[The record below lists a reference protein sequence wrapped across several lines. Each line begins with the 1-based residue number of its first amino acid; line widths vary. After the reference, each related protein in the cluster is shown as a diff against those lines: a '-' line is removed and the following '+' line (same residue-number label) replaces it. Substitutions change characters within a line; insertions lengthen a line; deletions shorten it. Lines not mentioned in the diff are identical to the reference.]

1 MSHRDFQARLLNAS
15 GTFSRSRLEWWGIR
29 VQSAFLFLVGCYVLG
44 LNYKYFQRNPDPF
57 LQVFLVVV
65 VVIVFSVSF
74 ALYRHGIGS
83 YSILN
88 GEVRFERPKGTVRW
102 RENIAD
108 ISDLSGT
115 ASWFWEKWVT
125 VHFGDR
131 KRRIE
136 LLPSLVDAMNNA
148 VPPNTSFE
156 RTREG

>member
-1 MSHRDFQARLLNAS
+1 MSHREFQDLLLKLS
-15 GTFSRSRLEWWGIR
+15 GTFSRSRREWWEIR
-29 VQSAFLFLVGCYVLG
+29 LLSVFLLLANCYVLG
-44 LNYKYFQRNPDPF
+44 LTYRYFQGNADPF
-57 LQVFLVVV
+57 LQVFLVLVV
-65 VVIVFSVSF
+65 LIMFSVSF

-88 GEVRFERPKGTVRW
+88 GEVRFERPAGTVRW
-102 RENIAD
+102 RENIVD
-108 ISDLSGT
+108 ISGISST
-115 ASWFWEKWVT
+115 ANWFWEKWIV

>member
-1 MSHRDFQARLLNAS
+1 VSHRDFQTRLLNTS
-15 GTFSRSRLEWWGIR
+15 GTFCRSRREWWEIR
-29 VQSAFLFLVGCYVLG
+29 VLSVFLLLSSCYVLG
-44 LNYKYFQRNPDPF
+44 LTYRYFQRNPDPF
-57 LQVFLVVV
+57 LQVFLAVVV
-65 VVIVFSVSF
+65 LTTFSVSI

-102 RENIAD
+102 REKIENI
-108 ISDLSGT
+108 SGLGG
-115 ASWFWEKWVT
+115 AANWFWEKWVV

-156 RTREG
+156 RTRER

>member
-1 MSHRDFQARLLNAS
+1 MSHRQFQGSLLKLS
-15 GTFSRSRLEWWGIR
+15 GTFSRSRREWWEIR
-29 VQSAFLFLVGCYVLG
+29 VLSVILFLVNCYVLG
-44 LNYKYFQRNPDPF
+44 LTYRYFQRNADPF
-57 LQVFLVVV
+57 LQVSLVLVVA
-65 VVIVFSVSF
+65 IMFSASF
-74 ALYRHGIGS
+74 ALYRHGNGS

-88 GEVRFERPKGTVRW
+88 GEVRFERPQGTVRW

-108 ISDLSGT
+108 ISGISGT
-115 ASWFWEKWVT
+115 TNWFWEKWVV

-156 RTREG
+156 RTPEV